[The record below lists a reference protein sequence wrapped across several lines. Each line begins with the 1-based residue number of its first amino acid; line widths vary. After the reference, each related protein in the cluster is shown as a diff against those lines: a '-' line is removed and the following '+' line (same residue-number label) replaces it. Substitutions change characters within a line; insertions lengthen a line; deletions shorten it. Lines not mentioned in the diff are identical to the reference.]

1 MLQLVEQNQ
10 VMETTV
16 SDMGFAAE
24 SPWSPFHDMAL
35 HLFPRQ
41 LEAK

>member
-1 MLQLVEQNQ
+1 MLQMLEQKQ

-16 SDMGFAAE
+16 NDMGFAAE